1 MECEIPDQYQTHTY
15 HPTRRLFMSNAYF
28 NVPETKNEVP
38 LMYAP
43 GTPECDALKRTLKEL
58 QSEEIEIPLI
68 IGGKEVTTGKTADIR
83 PPHNHTKKLGIYHKA
98 GEKEVN
104 MAIEAALKARQEW
117 AELPWEQRAS
127 VFRKAAELLT
137 GPWRFK
143 INAATML
150 GQSKTPHQSE
160 IEAIA
165 ELADFWRFNTLYMT
179 NIFKDQ
185 PYSPTAMWNRVE
197 YRPLEGFIFAV
208 TPFNFTAIAGN
219 LPTAPAMVGNVSL
232 WKPASSAVYS
242 AYFVMRLLMEAGL
255 PPGVIN
261 FIPGSGSQVGNP
273 VMASRDLAGIHFTGS
288 TAVFQQMWKQ
298 VGDNIQNM
306 KYYPRIVGETGGKD
320 FIFAHPS
327 ADVDAMVVAA
337 IRGAYEYQG
346 QKCSAASRMYIPRS
360 IWPEFKKKYVA
371 EVKKIKVGDI
381 EDFTN
386 FMGAVID
393 KAAYQSITEYIDFA
407 KKSDEAEIITG
418 GEYDDS
424 KGYFIQPTTIVTT
437 NPGFKTMEEEIFG
450 PVLTIYVYD
459 DEKFE
464 DTLTLCDETSP
475 YALTG
480 AIFSQDRY
488 ALHYMMNRLRNAA
501 GNFYV
506 NDKPTAAIVHQQ
518 PFGGGRASGT
528 NDKAGS
534 QMNLLRWMTA
544 RSIKETFDPPKDWRY
559 PYMG

>member
-1 MECEIPDQYQTHTY
+1 
-15 HPTRRLFMSNAYF
+15 MSNAYF
-28 NVPETKNEVP
+28 FIPETDNEVP
-38 LMYAP
+38 LMYEP
-43 GTPECDALKRTLKEL
+43 GTPEREALKKTLKEL

-68 IGGKEVTTGKTADIR
+68 IGGEEVKSGNTSEVR
-83 PPHNHTKKLGIYHKA
+83 PPHNHAKKLGVYHKA
-98 GEKEVN
+98 GEKEVK
-104 MAIEAALKARQEW
+104 MAIEAALKARREW
-117 AELPWEQRAS
+117 AELPWEQRAA
-127 VFRKAAELLT
+127 VFRKAGELLT
-137 GPWRFK
+137 GPWRYK

-160 IEAIA
+160 IEAVA

-179 NIFKDQ
+179 RIFEDQ
-185 PYSPTAMWNRVE
+185 PYSPTDMWNRVE

-219 LPTAPAMVGNVSL
+219 LPTAPAMVGNVAL

-242 AYFVMRLLMEAGL
+242 AYHVMRLLMEAGL
-255 PPGVIN
+255 PPGVVN

-273 VMASRDLAGIHFTGS
+273 VMASPDLAGIHFTGS
-288 TAVFQQMWKQ
+288 TAVFQGMWKQ
-298 VGDNIQNM
+298 VGENIKNM

-320 FIFAHPS
+320 FIFAHNS
-327 ADVDAMVVAA
+327 SDVDALVVAS
-337 IRGAYEYQG
+337 IRGAFEYQG
-346 QKCSAASRMYIPRS
+346 QKCSAASRMYIPKS
-360 IWPEFKKKYVA
+360 IWPEFKDKYV
-371 EVKKIKVGDI
+371 EKVKKIKVGDI

-393 KAAYQSITEYIDFA
+393 KAAFKSITEYIEYA
-407 KKSDEAEIITG
+407 KKSDDAEIVTG

-424 KGYFIQPTTIVTT
+424 KGYFIQPTTILTT
-437 NPGFKTMEEEIFG
+437 NPKFKTMEEEIFG

-459 DEKFE
+459 DEKFDE
-464 DTLTLCDETSP
+464 ALTLCDETSP

-480 AIFSQDRY
+480 AIFSQNRY
-488 ALHYMMNRLRNAA
+488 AINYMVNRLRNAA
-501 GNFYV
+501 GNFYI
-506 NDKPTAAIVHQQ
+506 NDKPTAAIVNQQ

-544 RSIKETFDPPKDWRY
+544 RSIKETFVPAKDWTY
-559 PYMG
+559 PYMGEM